1 MSHVWADE
9 SCPEQPRR
17 PRERRQV
24 RGLVVH
30 TPWRRRRKSRHFP
43 SLRFVH
49 FACLFETNTT
59 IIIGSELLSA
69 YSPDQTVPPTACDQ
83 PPHSSLA
90 PTTSQARGHALDLNG
105 RKRAFV
111 QKHPAKGAARPGAG
125 ASPVR
130 GIAQP
135 HPARH
140 PAAVLFPPVCIQSMG
155 WPNLDSPR
163 GTGNSTR
170 PPHRAEPAAGESRTG
185 PPRRAGQAGRPWSAQ
200 LGWWDTGADEAG
212 VSSTVSALPLS
223 FVHGRLCPASSFCV
237 VTCRPPPT
245 SLTA

>member
-140 PAAVLFPPVCIQSMG
+140 PAAVLF
-155 WPNLDSPR
+155 
-163 GTGNSTR
+163 R
-170 PPHRAEPAAGESRTG
+170 P
-185 PPRRAGQAGRPWSAQ
+185 
-200 LGWWDTGADEAG
+200 
-212 VSSTVSALPLS
+212 
-223 FVHGRLCPASSFCV
+223 FASSQWGGRIWTRLAALEIPPARRTV
-237 VTCRPPPT
+237 RSLRLVKAARALRGGRDRPGGVGARSLVGGTLAPTRLASPPP
-245 SLTA
+245 